1 MNNSFKY
8 FAFAISLLA
17 MASCTED
24 SITPDVGQLADETA
38 MSIIGG
44 QLRSERDLSNM
55 ITISLY
61 EGDKTDPEK
70 ISYALTKPA
79 TNTLTLKTIADETL
93 VDAYNLEHKTKLE
106 VLPVANVSIEN
117 DGTLTIAAGKQ
128 TSAPIEVS
136 ISTEGLETEK
146 TYLLALTIAE
156 AVANVEAQ
164 SEKQKLYYS
173 VYIQKKETTS
183 EPDFGVVQE
192 IPELLSNVTSVFYV
206 NTETYQPLVV
216 AAWGVKIG
224 FYDNSSYYS
233 IGNIVNLKT
242 ATIHYDVSSGR
253 TLLSS
258 GNDLS
263 YVLEH
268 SNKYIRPLQD
278 YGRKV
283 CLCIENGGKG
293 IGFCNMNDTQIA
305 DFVRQV
311 KEVITR
317 YNFLDGVNLWDE
329 DSKYGKAGM
338 PEMNTTSYPKLI
350 KALREALPDKLLTL
364 VDKGNATEYFYDVA
378 KCGGIEVGKYI
389 DYAWHGYFS
398 PTEDLQI
405 INPDPAGS
413 AQTYSKYTRRP
424 IAGLDESRYGSVN
437 IPRYSAK
444 NPTIRNL
451 AAENICKWKTAG
463 NKKSNI
469 LVFGSDLIGNE
480 YGDRENAVALMLNE
494 YGFTVFMDDGRIWDF
509 DNNKFIISG
518 RITYNSGALNY
529 LVAGNPDLNP
539 YKKDW

>member
-17 MASCTED
+17 MVSCTED

-55 ITISLY
+55 VTISLY
-61 EGDKTDPEK
+61 EGDKPDSEQ

-79 TNTLTLKTIADETL
+79 TNVLTLKTITDETL

-106 VLPVANVSIEN
+106 ALPVANVSIEN

-128 TSAPIEVS
+128 TSAPIEIS

-183 EPDFGVVQE
+183 EPDFGVIQE

-216 AAWGVKIG
+216 AAWGVKTG
-224 FYDNSSYYS
+224 YTYYS

-242 ATIHYDVSSGR
+242 ATIHYDASNGR
-253 TLLSS
+253 TLFSP

-268 SNKYIRPLQD
+268 SDKYIRPLQD

-293 IGFCNMNDTQIA
+293 VGFCNMNDTQIA

-350 KALREALPDKLLTL
+350 KALREALPGKLLTL
-364 VDKGNATEYFYDVA
+364 VDKGDATEYFYDVA

-405 INPDPAGS
+405 INPDPVGS
-413 AQTYSKYTRRP
+413 TQTYSKYMRKP
-424 IAGLDESRYGSVN
+424 IAGLDETSYGSVN
-437 IPRYSAK
+437 IPRYSVYTPA
-444 NPTIRNL
+444 IRNL

-480 YGDRENAVALMLNE
+480 YGDRENAVAQMLSS
-494 YGFTVFMDDGRIWDF
+494 YGFTVFMDDGWTWDF
-509 DNNKFIISG
+509 DNKKFITSG
-518 RITYNSGALNY
+518 KTFYNSGALNY

>member
-8 FAFAISLLA
+8 FAFAISLLV

-55 ITISLY
+55 VTISLY

-79 TNTLTLKTIADETL
+79 TNVLTLKTITDETL

-106 VLPVANVSIEN
+106 ALPVDNVSIEN

-216 AAWGVKIG
+216 AAWGVKVG
-224 FYDNSSYYS
+224 YTYYS

-242 ATIHYDVSSGR
+242 ATIHYDTSSGR
-253 TLLSS
+253 TLLSP

-268 SNKYIRPLQD
+268 SDKYIRPLQD

-293 IGFCNMNDTQIA
+293 VGFCNMNDTQIA

-350 KALREALPDKLLTL
+350 KALREALPGKLLTL
-364 VDKGNATEYFYDVA
+364 VDKGDATEYFYDVA

-413 AQTYSKYTRRP
+413 TQTYSKYMRKP
-424 IAGLDESRYGSVN
+424 IAGLNETCYGSVN
-437 IPRYSAK
+437 IPRYSVN
-444 NPTIRNL
+444 NPAIRNL

-480 YGDRENAVALMLNE
+480 YGDRENAVAQMLSS
-494 YGFTVFMDDGRIWDF
+494 YSFTVFMDDGWIWDF
-509 DNNKFIISG
+509 DNKKFITSG
-518 RITYNSGALNY
+518 KTFYNSGALNY

>member
-24 SITPDVGQLADETA
+24 SIIPDVGQLADETA

-70 ISYALTKPA
+70 ISYALTKPV

-106 VLPVANVSIEN
+106 ALPVDNVSIEN

-173 VYIQKKETTS
+173 VYIQKKETTC
-183 EPDFGVVQE
+183 EPGFGVVQE

-206 NTETYQPLVV
+206 NTETYQPLVI
-216 AAWGVKIG
+216 AAWGGKIG
-224 FYDNSSYYS
+224 YNSYYS

-242 ATIHYDVSSGR
+242 ATIHYDASSGR
-253 TLLSS
+253 TLFSP

-268 SNKYIRPLQD
+268 GDKYIRPLQD

-293 IGFCNMNDTQIA
+293 VGFCNMNDTQIA

-364 VDKGNATEYFYDVA
+364 VDKGDATEYFYDVA

-444 NPTIRNL
+444 TPAIRNL
-451 AAENICKWKTAG
+451 AAENICKWKTTG

-480 YGDRENAVALMLNE
+480 YGDRENAVAQMLSS
-494 YGFTVFMDDGRIWDF
+494 YSFTVFMDDGWTWDF
-509 DNNKFIISG
+509 DNKKFITSG
-518 RITYNSGALNY
+518 KTFYNSGALNY

>member
-8 FAFAISLLA
+8 FAFAISLLT
-17 MASCTED
+17 MASCNED

-38 MSIIGG
+38 MSITGG

-55 ITISLY
+55 VIISLY

-79 TNTLTLKTIADETL
+79 TSVLTLKTIADETL
-93 VDAYNLEHKTKLE
+93 VDTYNLEHKTKLE

-224 FYDNSSYYS
+224 YNSYYS

-242 ATIHYDVSSGR
+242 ATIHYDASSGR
-253 TLLSS
+253 TLLSP

-268 SNKYIRPLQD
+268 GDKYIRPLQD

-293 IGFCNMNDTQIA
+293 VGFCNMNDTQIA

-350 KALREALPDKLLTL
+350 KALREALPGKLLTL

-405 INPDPAGS
+405 INPDPTES
-413 AQTYSKYTRRP
+413 AQTYSKYMRKP
-424 IAGLDESRYGSVN
+424 IAGLDEARYGSVN
-437 IPRYSAK
+437 IPRYSIN

-480 YGDRENAVALMLNE
+480 YGDRENAVAQMLNA
-494 YGFTVFMDDGRIWDF
+494 YGFTVFMDDGRTWDF
-509 DNNKFIISG
+509 DNNKYQNGGTI
-518 RITYNSGALNY
+518 YNSGALDY
-529 LVAGNPDLNP
+529 LVAGNPDQNP

>member
-17 MASCTED
+17 MVSCTED

-55 ITISLY
+55 VTISLY
-61 EGDKTDPEK
+61 EGDKPDSEQ

-79 TNTLTLKTIADETL
+79 TNALTLKTITDETL

-106 VLPVANVSIEN
+106 ALPVDNVSIEN

-156 AVANVEAQ
+156 AVVNVEAQ

-173 VYIQKKETTS
+173 VYIQKKETTC
-183 EPDFGVVQE
+183 EPGFGVVQE

-216 AAWGVKIG
+216 AAWGVKTG

-253 TLLSS
+253 TLFSP

-268 SNKYIRPLQD
+268 SDKYIRPLQD

-293 IGFCNMNDTQIA
+293 VGFCNMNDTQIA

-317 YNFLDGVNLWDE
+317 YNFLDGVNLWEE

-350 KALREALPDKLLTL
+350 KALREALPGKLLTL
-364 VDKGNATEYFYDVA
+364 VDKGDATEYFYDVA

-480 YGDRENAVALMLNE
+480 YGDRENAVAVMLNE

-518 RITYNSGALNY
+518 RTTYNSGALNY
-529 LVAGNPDLNP
+529 LVADNPDLNP

>member
-17 MASCTED
+17 IASCTED
-24 SITPDVGQLADETA
+24 SIIPDVGELADETA

-79 TNTLTLKTIADETL
+79 TSALTLKTIVDETL
-93 VDAYNLEHKTKLE
+93 VDAYNLEYKTKYE
-106 VLPVANVSIEN
+106 ALPIANVSIEN
-117 DGTLTIAAGKQ
+117 DGTLSIVAGKQ
-128 TSAPIEVS
+128 TSTPIEVA
-136 ISTEGLETEK
+136 ISTEGLEVEK
-146 TYLLALTIAE
+146 TYLLALTVAE

-173 VYIQKKETTS
+173 VYIQKKETTC
-183 EPDFGVVQE
+183 EPGYGEVME
-192 IPELLSNVTSVFYV
+192 IPELLPNVTSVFYV
-206 NTETYQPLVV
+206 NTETYQPLVMV
-216 AAWGVKIG
+216 AWGVKTG
-224 FYDNSSYYS
+224 FYGNSLYYS

-242 ATIHYDVSSGR
+242 ATINYDTFSGR
-253 TLLSS
+253 NLFSLV
-258 GNDLS
+258 NDLS

-268 SNKYIRPLQD
+268 SDKYIRPLQD

-293 IGFCNMNDTQIA
+293 VGFCNMNDTQIA
-305 DFVRQV
+305 DFVAQV

-329 DSKYGKAGM
+329 DSKYGKTGM
-338 PEMNTTSYPKLI
+338 PETNTTSYPKLI
-350 KALREALPDKLLTL
+350 KALREALPGKLLTL
-364 VDKGNATEYFYDVA
+364 VDKGDATEYFYDVT

-424 IAGLDESRYGSVN
+424 IAGLDEARYGSVN
-437 IPRYSAK
+437 LPRYSIH
-444 NPTIRNL
+444 NPNIRNL

-480 YGDRENAVALMLNE
+480 YGDRENAVAVMLSS
-494 YGFTVFMDDGRIWDF
+494 YGFNVFMDDGKTWDF
-509 DNNKFIISG
+509 DNNKYQDGGTF
-518 RITYNSGALNY
+518 YNSGALDY
-529 LVAGNPDLNP
+529 LVADSPDLNP